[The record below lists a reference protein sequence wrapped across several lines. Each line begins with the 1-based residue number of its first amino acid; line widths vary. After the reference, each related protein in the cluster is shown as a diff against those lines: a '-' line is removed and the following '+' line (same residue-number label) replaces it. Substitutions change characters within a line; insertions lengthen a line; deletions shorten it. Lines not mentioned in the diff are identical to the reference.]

1 MQKKLIVAAVAG
13 ALVAPALAYAQS
25 STVQLYGRAVIEYG
39 YVDQGGNK
47 ESTDMLQTP
56 GGSAIGLK
64 GEEKLGGGMSAW
76 FQCESS
82 ADIRGENQDGLCT
95 RNSALGF
102 KGGFGNVYIG
112 KWDTPFKKAASVG
125 DGAGSEDTGLLGTAF
140 LLFGSSTGTSTSG
153 QPGTVSVSAAGVVTG
168 NAAATNAGVDRHIW
182 KRRQQNSVNYDS
194 PRFGGF
200 SVHAAYSTGNSQTA
214 NLSTANAANPRV
226 MSLAGIYSAGA
237 LKLAAGYEKHN
248 EFGGGAGVPTQDD
261 DAWVLSG
268 LYKMGKVSFGGA
280 YTQQTWDQGAG
291 AELKK
296 KAWTLGVDWDLNGPH
311 SVGANYTAADDAKC
325 SNAGCAT
332 ISNVAYNVAGNTGA
346 DLFQIYYGHAFS
358 KRTTA
363 KIAYVNLKNDSNSR
377 YTLGGVKTDTTATQT
392 DRDQNAFVLLVKHNF

>member
-47 ESTDMLQTP
+47 EKLDMLQTP

-102 KGGFGNVYIG
+102 KGGFGNAYIG

-125 DGAGSEDTGLLGTAF
+125 DGAGSEDTGLLGSAF
-140 LLFGSSTGTSTSG
+140 VLFGSSTGTSTS
-153 QPGTVSVSAAGVVTG
+153 SAAG
-168 NAAATNAGVDRHIW
+168 ATAGRNIW

-194 PRFGGF
+194 PKFGGF
-200 SVHAAYSTGNSQTA
+200 SVHAAYSTGNSETGP
-214 NLSTANAANPRV
+214 LSTANAAAPRV
-226 MSLAGIYSAGA
+226 MSLAGIYAAGP
-237 LKLAAGYEKHN
+237 LKLAAAYEQHQDF
-248 EFGGGAGVPTQDD
+248 FGGGAVAKTDD

-268 LYKMGKVSFGGA
+268 AYKMGKVAFGGV
-280 YTQQTWDQGAG
+280 YTEQTFDQGVAG
-291 AELKK
+291 DLKK
-296 KAWTLGVDWDLNGPH
+296 KAYHLGVDWDLNGPH
-311 SVGANYTAADDAKC
+311 SVGAAWSSTGDNKC
-325 SNAGCAT
+325 GTTTCAS
-332 ISNVAYNVAGNTGA
+332 IGNVVYNIAGNTGA
-346 DLFQIYYGHAFS
+346 DLWQIYYGHQFS
-358 KRTTA
+358 KRTSA
-363 KIAYVNLKNDSNSR
+363 KLAYVALKNDSNSG

-392 DRDQNAFVLLVKHNF
+392 DRDQQAFVLLVKHNF

>member
-47 ESTDMLQTP
+47 ERLDMLQTP

-125 DGAGSEDTGLLGTAF
+125 DGAGSEDTGLLGSAF
-140 LLFGSSTGTSTSG
+140 VLFGSSTGTSTS
-153 QPGTVSVSAAGVVTG
+153 SVAG
-168 NAAATNAGVDRHIW
+168 ATASRHIW

-200 SVHAAYSTGNSQTA
+200 TVHAAYSTGNSDTA
-214 NLSTANAANPRV
+214 GLSTANNAAPRV
-226 MSLAGIYSAGA
+226 MSIAGIYSGGPLRVA
-237 LKLAAGYEKHN
+237 LAYEQHA
-248 EFGGGAGVPTQDD
+248 EFAGGGLVGKTDD

-268 LYKMGKVSFGGA
+268 AYTMGKVKFGA
-280 YTQQTWDQGAG
+280 VYTEQTFDQGLAG
-291 AELKK
+291 DLKK
-296 KAWTLGVDWDLNGPH
+296 KAYHLGVDWALNGPH
-311 SVGANYTAADDAKC
+311 SVGAAWTSTSDNKC
-325 SNAGCAT
+325 GTLACAS
-332 ISNVAYNVAGNTGA
+332 IGNVAYNVAGDTGA
-346 DLFQIYYGHAFS
+346 DLWQIYYGHAFS

-363 KIAYVNLKNDSNSR
+363 KIAYVGLSNDTNSL
-377 YTLGGVKTDTTATQT
+377 YTLGGVKTDTAQT
-392 DRDQNAFVLLVKHNF
+392 DRDQSAFVLLVKHNF